1 MSDEKMIMVGATENK
16 PAVVHGMDGRFA
28 RVTPSL
34 YLDGGVCVAF
44 RTSTGEATVNAI
56 TFTAEEW
63 DALYAAGN
71 RALGRPEATK
81 GRRFLV
87 RGDEDEVRRRVTAA
101 GGHASELL
109 FRDLPGGRV
118 AIGVSWGGKM
128 DDPRSIEAAWLA
140 TLGVHFGRDGWEI
153 ES

>member
-71 RALGRPEATK
+71 RALGRPEAMPRAVAVELANAI
-81 GRRFLV
+81 GSRDVGWSHVQVAALV
-87 RGDEDEVRRRVTAA
+87 RHLLLGGSLEDRPEVARVVEGA
-101 GGHASELL
+101 
-109 FRDLPGGRV
+109 RNWV
-118 AIGVSWGGKM
+118 AQAKTRG
-128 DDPRSIEAAWLA
+128 
-140 TLGVHFGRDGWEI
+140 I